1 MTTAAAI
8 DRLVHHSVILEL
20 NLASY
25 RLEESKAKS
34 KPTRRSTSK
43 VGTTNLKNREK

>member
-25 RLEESKAKS
+25 RLESSEKRSPRRKAAKQ
-34 KPTRRSTSK
+34 KA
-43 VGTTNLKNREK
+43 

>member
-20 NLASY
+20 NIDSY
-25 RLEESKAKS
+25 RMEQAKN
-34 KPTRRSTSK
+34 K
-43 VGTTNLKNREK
+43 